1 MPKIIGLGQRAKQ
14 FKGNAMKNQRGLWPR
29 HPRRVEYSLATDSG
43 VLSEGDVENARAHSP
58 EPNPRLPRV
67 LYGIRNGLI
76 LSGLLWALIL
86 LVFYIF

>member
-1 MPKIIGLGQRAKQ
+1 
-14 FKGNAMKNQRGLWPR
+14 MKNQRGQWPR
-29 HPRRVEYSLATDSG
+29 HPHRVEYSLATDSG
-43 VLSEGDVENARAHSP
+43 VLSERDVENALGHFP

-76 LSGLLWALIL
+76 LSGVLWALIL

>member
-1 MPKIIGLGQRAKQ
+1 
-14 FKGNAMKNQRGLWPR
+14 MKNQRSQWPS
-29 HPRRVEYSLATDSG
+29 HPHGFENSLATASG
-43 VLSEGDVENARAHSP
+43 VFSEEDVENALGHFP

-86 LVFYIF
+86 LVFYTF